1 MTRLANGGVIDR
13 QRPLRFMFNGK
24 RYQGYEGDTLASAL
38 VANDVLIV
46 GRSFKY
52 HRPRG
57 ILTCGPEEPN
67 ALVQLVSDGD
77 QPNLRATEVPLKEGL
92 EARSVNCWPSARFDL
107 RAINS
112 FLAPLFPAGFYYKT
126 FMAGRW
132 DFYSRFI
139 RQAAG
144 LGRSPKERDAGRY
157 ERVNHHTD
165 VLIVGA
171 GPTGVQAAKTL
182 AKSDR
187 DVMVI
192 DMQASPGGHLLFHSC
207 QINSQPGAD
216 WVSQEVAKLQARK
229 NVTWLQNTTA
239 TGYYDHNMVIAVE
252 HEPAESWLKE
262 RLWHIRAKKVVIATG
277 AVERPLIFPGNDRPG
292 VMLADAAAR
301 YIRRF
306 AAVPGK
312 RAVIYTNNSTT
323 YAHLETFKAAGIE
336 IQGILDLRESLSE
349 TELGLARKSKVP
361 VLVNARIKGVQGRA
375 GVKGVTYQ
383 DESGIKTLSCD
394 LVCHSGG
401 WNPLIHLYSH
411 AGGRSR
417 FEQESAAFV
426 PGERA
431 QAAYPIGGANGTF
444 SLDQGLKEASD
455 IANSLFGES
464 TGDTGS
470 STAAAPETGDEVCY
484 RIDQI
489 WPEKELNGKAFV
501 DFQNDVTT
509 ADISLAVKENF
520 RSIEHVKRYTT
531 AGMAVDQGKIGN
543 PNVIGLVSRELD
555 QEQASVGTT
564 TFRPP
569 FAPVSFGVIGGSERG
584 PLIIP
589 ARTTPMTEWNIANGA
604 AMDEAGA
611 NFRRPFFFP
620 RPGESMEDA
629 VAREA
634 TAVRTSCGIYDG
646 TPLGTFELHGPDTP
660 ELLNRLY
667 TNRFDNLPV
676 GRGRFGL
683 MLREDGRLFDD
694 GVTFR
699 VDESR
704 YLMSCGTGAA
714 GAVYAHIDRLLQT
727 EWTDLKVYLVNVS
740 AAWAT
745 MCVCGPMARKVLGK
759 LESDIPLDPSFR
771 FLDFRD
777 GTLEGIPARLA
788 RVSYTGELSFEVNV
802 ARRFALKLWTILMD
816 AGKEFD
822 ITPVGSETSGV
833 LRIEKGFI
841 SPGHEGDN
849 ITNPFD
855 AGMGWIVDMTKPDF
869 IGKRSLSRDM
879 RLGGERQHVVGLLPD
894 DDRASVADGSAL
906 LPAKD
911 SSARSG
917 FQGHVTAACFSPTLK
932 RTIALGLLKD
942 GQNRHGEKI
951 IISGLENSGP
961 ATVTAP
967 VFYDPKGERMRG

>member
-13 QRPLRFMFNGK
+13 ECPLNFTFDGRQ
-24 RYQGYEGDTLASAL
+24 YSGYEGDTLASAL
-38 VANDVLIV
+38 VANDIRVV

-57 ILTCGPEEPN
+57 LLTCGPEEPN
-67 ALVQLVSDGD
+67 ALVQLLSEGD
-77 QPNLRATEVPLKEGL
+77 QPNLRATEIPLKEGL

-107 RAINS
+107 GAVNS
-112 FLAPLFPAGFYYKT
+112 LLAPFFPAGFYYKT

-132 DFYSRFI
+132 DLYSRFI

-144 LGRSPKERDAGRY
+144 LGHTPKERDPGRY

-171 GPTGVQAAKTL
+171 GPTGVQAAKVL
-182 AKSDR
+182 AESGR
-187 DVMVI
+187 DVMVL
-192 DMQASPGGHLLFHSC
+192 DMQESPGGHLLFHPR
-207 QINSQPGAD
+207 QIDGQAASD
-216 WVSQEVAKLQARK
+216 WVSQEVAELQVRE
-229 NVTWLQNTTA
+229 NVTWLQSTTA

-301 YIRRF
+301 YVRRF

-312 RAVIYTNNSTT
+312 RAVIYTNNSTP

-336 IQGILDLRESLSE
+336 IQGILDLRESPSE
-349 TELGLARKSKVP
+349 AELILASNLEVP
-361 VLVNARIKGVQGRA
+361 VIADARITGVQGRS
-375 GVKGVTYQ
+375 GVKGVRYQ
-383 DESGIKTLSCD
+383 NGAGSKTVSCD

-417 FEQESAAFV
+417 FDQESAAFV

-431 QAAYPIGGANGTF
+431 QGAYPIGGANGTF
-444 SLDQGLKEASD
+444 SLDEGLQEATHV
-455 IANSLFGES
+455 ANSLFNES
-464 TGDTGS
+464 ASDTIS
-470 STAAAPETGDEVCY
+470 SAPVAAAADEVSY

-489 WPEKELNGKAFV
+489 WPEKGLKGKAFV

-509 ADISLAVKENF
+509 ADIALAVRENF
-520 RSIEHVKRYTT
+520 QSIEHVKRYTT

-543 PNVIGLVSRELD
+543 PNVIGLVSRELGE
-555 QEQASVGTT
+555 EQASVGTT

-569 FAPVSFGVIGGSERG
+569 FAPVSFGAIGGSERG

-620 RPGESMEDA
+620 RVGESMEDA

-646 TPLGTFELHGPDTP
+646 TPLGTFELHGSDTA

-699 VDESR
+699 VDETR

-759 LESDIPLDPSFR
+759 LQSDIAFDPSFR

-777 GTLEGIPARLA
+777 GTLEGIPVRVA

-802 ARRFALKLWTILMD
+802 ARRFALKLWKMLMD
-816 AGKEFD
+816 AGKVFD

-855 AGMGWIVDMTKPDF
+855 AGMSWIVDMTKSDF
-869 IGKRSLSRDM
+869 IGKRSLLRDM
-879 RLGGERQHVVGLLPD
+879 RSGGERQHVVGLLPD
-894 DDRASVADGSAL
+894 DERASVADGSAL
-906 LPAKD
+906 LPAQG
-911 SSARSG
+911 SSTRSG
-917 FQGHVTAACFSPTLK
+917 FQGHVTAACFSPTLE

-951 IISGLENSGP
+951 VISGLENSCA

>member
-1 MTRLANGGVIDR
+1 MTRLAIGGVINR
-13 QRPLRFMFNGK
+13 QRPLSFVFNGK
-24 RYQGYEGDTLASAL
+24 RYRGYEGDTLASAL
-38 VANDVLIV
+38 VANDVAVV

-57 ILTCGPEEPN
+57 VLTCGPEEPN
-67 ALVQLVSDGD
+67 ALVQLLSDGD
-77 QPNLRATEVPLKEGL
+77 QPNLRATEIPLKEGL
-92 EARSVNCWPSARFDL
+92 EARSVNCWPSAKFDL

-144 LGRSPKERDAGRY
+144 LGRSPKERDPGRY
-157 ERVNHHTD
+157 ERVNHHTE
-165 VLIVGA
+165 VLVVGA
-171 GPTGVQAAKTL
+171 GPVGLQAAKIL
-182 AKSDR
+182 ANSGQEL
-187 DVMVI
+187 MVL
-192 DMQASPGGHLLFHSC
+192 DLQRSAGGHLLYHTRL
-207 QINSQPGAD
+207 IDGKPGAE
-216 WVSQEVAKLQARK
+216 WVAQAVAELQTHK

-252 HEPAESWLKE
+252 HEPTQWWLRE
-262 RLWHIRAKKVVIATG
+262 RLWHIRAKKVIIATG
-277 AVERPLIFPGNDRPG
+277 AVERPLIFSGNDRPG

-301 YIRRF
+301 YVGRF

-312 RAVIYTNNSTT
+312 RAVIYTNNSTA
-323 YAHLETFKAAGIE
+323 YSHLGLFKAAGIQIE
-336 IQGILDLRESLSE
+336 SVLDLRKEPGKA
-349 TELGLARKSKVP
+349 ELDLARESSVPVEVNASIMKVHGRSKV
-361 VLVNARIKGVQGRA
+361 RA
-375 GVKGVTYQ
+375 VTYKNG
-383 DESGIKTLSCD
+383 SGSKTVACD

-411 AGGRSR
+411 AGGKSQ
-417 FEQESAAFV
+417 FDIDSAAFV

-431 QAAYPIGGANGTF
+431 QGAYPIGGANGTF

-455 IANSLFGES
+455 ITNSLFGES

-470 STAAAPETGDEVCY
+470 RTAAAPATGDEVCY
-484 RIDQI
+484 RIEQI
-489 WPEKELNGKAFV
+489 WPEKELKGKAFV

-589 ARTTPMTEWNIANGA
+589 ARTTPITEWNIANGA

-620 RPGESMEDA
+620 RPGEAMEDA

-646 TPLGTFELHGPDTP
+646 TPLGTFELHGPDTA

-699 VDESR
+699 VDETR

-745 MCVCGPMARKVLGK
+745 MCVCGPIARKVLGK
-759 LESDIPLDPSFR
+759 LESDIALDPSFR

-777 GTLEGIPARLA
+777 GTLEGIPVRLA

-802 ARRFALKLWTILMD
+802 ARRSALKLWTILMD

-906 LPAKD
+906 LPAQD
-911 SSARSG
+911 SSSRSG

>member
-1 MTRLANGGVIDR
+1 MTRLASGGVIDR
-13 QRPLRFMFNGK
+13 QRPLRFLFNGK

-57 ILTCGPEEPN
+57 LLTCGPEEPN
-67 ALVQLVSDGD
+67 GLVQLVSDGD
-77 QPNLRATEVPLKEGL
+77 QPNLRATEIPLREGL

-112 FLAPLFPAGFYYKT
+112 VLAPLFPAGFYYKT
-126 FMAGRW
+126 FMAGKW

-144 LGRSPKERDAGRY
+144 LGHSPKERDQGRY

-171 GPTGVQAAKTL
+171 GPAGIQAAKV
-182 AKSDR
+182 AAGSGH

-192 DMQASPGGHLLFHSC
+192 DMQESPGGHLLFHPREIDGQAGS
-207 QINSQPGAD
+207 D
-216 WVSQEVAKLQARK
+216 WVSREVGDLQGRE
-229 NVTWLQNTTA
+229 NVTWLQSTTA

-262 RLWHIRAKKVVIATG
+262 RLWHIRAKKVIIATG

-292 VMLADAAAR
+292 VMLADSAAR

-312 RAVIYTNNSTT
+312 RALIYTNNSTP
-323 YAHLETFKAAGIE
+323 YAHLETFKTAGIE
-336 IQGILDLRESLSE
+336 IQGILDLRKSPSE
-349 TELGLARKSKVP
+349 AELCLASNLEVP
-361 VLVNARIKGVQGRA
+361 VIVDARIT
-375 GVKGVTYQ
+375 GVKGRSRVRGVTYQ
-383 DESGIKTLSCD
+383 SGAGSKTVRCD

-417 FEQESAAFV
+417 FERASAAFV

-431 QAAYPIGGANGTF
+431 QAAYPVGGANGTF
-444 SLDQGLKEASD
+444 SLAEGFKEATD
-455 IANSLFGES
+455 VTNSLFGES
-464 TGDTGS
+464 AGNPASDT
-470 STAAAPETGDEVCY
+470 STAPRAEDEVAY

-489 WPEKELNGKAFV
+489 WPEKGLKGKAFV

-509 ADISLAVKENF
+509 ADIALAVRENF
-520 RSIEHVKRYTT
+520 QSIEHVKRYTT

-543 PNVIGLVSRELD
+543 PNVIGLVSRDLGE
-555 QEQASVGTT
+555 EQASVGTT

-569 FAPVSFGVIGGSERG
+569 FAPVSFGAIGGSERG

-589 ARTTPMTEWNIANGA
+589 ARTTPITTWNIENGA

-620 RPGESMEDA
+620 RPGEAMEDA

-646 TPLGTFELHGPDTP
+646 TPLGTFELQGPDTG

-699 VDESR
+699 VDPNR

-740 AAWAT
+740 AAWST
-745 MCVCGPMARKVLGK
+745 MCVCGPLARAVLGK
-759 LESDIPLDPSFR
+759 LESDIALDSTFR

-777 GTLEGIPARLA
+777 GTVEGITVRVA

-802 ARRFALKLWTILMD
+802 ARRSALKLWKILME
-816 AGKEFD
+816 AGEEFD

-869 IGKRSLSRDM
+869 IGKRSLLRDIK
-879 RLGGERQHVVGLLPD
+879 LGGERQHVVGLLPD
-894 DDRASVADGSAL
+894 DEQALVADGSAL
-906 LPAKD
+906 LPAQGSD
-911 SSARSG
+911 SRSG

-932 RTIALGLLKD
+932 RTIALALLKD
-942 GQNRHGEKI
+942 GQRRHGERVV
-951 IISGLENSGP
+951 ISGLENSCV
-961 ATVTAP
+961 ATVTEP

>member
-1 MTRLANGGVIDR
+1 MTRLANGGVINR
-13 QRPLRFMFNGK
+13 QRPLSFVFNGK

-38 VANDVLIV
+38 IANDVAVV

-57 ILTCGPEEPN
+57 VLTCGPEEPN
-67 ALVQLVSDGD
+67 ALVQLLSDGD
-77 QPNLRATEVPLKEGL
+77 QPNLRATEIPLKEGL
-92 EARSVNCWPSARFDL
+92 EARSVNCWPSAKFDL

-112 FLAPLFPAGFYYKT
+112 FLAPLLPAGFYYKT

-144 LGRSPKERDAGRY
+144 LGRSPRERDPGRY

-165 VLIVGA
+165 VLVVGA
-171 GPTGVQAAKTL
+171 GPVGLQAAKIL
-182 AKSDR
+182 ANSGQEL
-187 DVMVI
+187 MVL
-192 DMQASPGGHLLFHSC
+192 DMQRSAGGHLLYHTRL
-207 QINSQPGAD
+207 IDGKPGAE
-216 WVSQEVAKLQARK
+216 WVEQAVAELRTRN

-252 HEPAESWLKE
+252 HEPAQWWLRE

-312 RAVIYTNNSTT
+312 RAVIYTNNSTA
-323 YAHLETFKAAGIE
+323 YAHLGSFKAAGIQIE
-336 IQGILDLRESLSE
+336 SVLDLRKDPGKA
-349 TELGLARKSKVP
+349 ELDLAREASVPVVVNASIMKVHGRSKV
-361 VLVNARIKGVQGRA
+361 R
-375 GVKGVTYQ
+375 GVTYKNG
-383 DESGIKTLSCD
+383 SGSKAIACD

-411 AGGRSR
+411 AGGKSR
-417 FEQESAAFV
+417 FDIDSAAFV

-431 QAAYPIGGANGTF
+431 QGACTVGGADGVF
-444 SLDQGLKEASD
+444 SLRKGLKEASD
-455 IANSLFGES
+455 VAYSLVADVADSGPSPPAVPSTES
-464 TGDTGS
+464 
-470 STAAAPETGDEVCY
+470 ETPY
-484 RIDQI
+484 SIDVI
-489 WPEKELNGKAFV
+489 WPEKDLKGKAFV

-509 ADISLAVKENF
+509 ADIALAVRENF
-520 RSIEHVKRYTT
+520 QSIEHVKRYTT
-531 AGMAVDQGKIGN
+531 AGMAVDQGRIGN
-543 PNVIGLVSRELD
+543 PNVIGLVSQELG
-555 QEQASVGTT
+555 QEQGAIGTT

-569 FAPVSFGVIGGSERG
+569 FAPISFGVIGGNERG
-584 PLIIP
+584 SLIIP
-589 ARTTPMTEWNIANGA
+589 SRTTPITPWNIARGA

-620 RPGESMEDA
+620 RAGESMEDA

-646 TPLGTFELHGPDTP
+646 TPLGTFELQGPDTA

-699 VDESR
+699 VGESR

-745 MCVCGPMARKVLGK
+745 MCVCGPFAREVLGK
-759 LESDIPLDPSFR
+759 VETDIRLDGSFR

-777 GTLEGIPARLA
+777 GTLEGVPARLA
-788 RVSYTGELSFEVNV
+788 RVSYTGELSFEINV
-802 ARRFALKLWTILMD
+802 ARRHALHVWTTLIK
-816 AGKEFD
+816 AGEEFG

-855 AGMGWIVDMTKPDF
+855 AGMAWIVDMDKPDF
-869 IGKRSLSRDM
+869 IGKRSLLRDIKV
-879 RLGGERQHVVGLLPD
+879 GGERQHVVGLLPD
-894 DDRASVADGSAL
+894 DERAVVADGSAL
-906 LPAKD
+906 LPAQQEV
-911 SSARSG
+911 SRSG
-917 FQGHVTAACFSPTLK
+917 FQGHVTAACFSPILG
-932 RTIALGLLKD
+932 RTIALALLKD
-942 GQNRHGEKI
+942 GQNRHGDKVL
-951 IISGLENSGP
+951 ISGLEASCE

-967 VFYDPKGERMRG
+967 VFYDPKGERMRS